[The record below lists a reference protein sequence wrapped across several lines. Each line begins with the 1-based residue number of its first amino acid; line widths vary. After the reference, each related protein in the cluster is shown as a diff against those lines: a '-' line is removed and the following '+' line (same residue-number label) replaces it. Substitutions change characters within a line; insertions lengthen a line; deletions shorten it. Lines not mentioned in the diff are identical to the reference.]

1 MKWLLIFILNMTS
14 LLADDNLSAFL
25 DAYKKEDSAL
35 ACSIGR
41 EIYRSGVQDEKVL
54 IAIGKSCAEDDY
66 INFIGVLQQR
76 LGESP
81 ESRRAAVY
89 FSTLLL
95 QKRLISQYMSEG
107 TDLSAYTLPKTE
119 HILSLTFEAIRDRS
133 YTVVTQ
139 SPKHL
144 RIGDKDNYLDL
155 YVDKKIHIDVYRDR
169 KKIQEHRYRK

>member
-1 MKWLLIFILNMTS
+1 MTS
-14 LLADDNLSAFL
+14 LLANDNLSAFL

-35 ACSIGR
+35 ACRIGR
-41 EIYRSGVQDEKVL
+41 EIYRSGMKDEKIL
-54 IAIGKSCAEDDY
+54 IAIGQSCAEDDY

-76 LGESP
+76 LGESA

-107 TDLSAYTLPKTE
+107 TDLSLYTLPKTE
-119 HILSLTFEAIRDRS
+119 HILSLTFEAIKNNN
-133 YTVVTQ
+133 YTLVSQ

-144 RIGDKDNYLDL
+144 RIGDEDNYLDL
-155 YVDKKIHIDVYRDR
+155 YVKKKIYIDVYRDR
-169 KKIQEHRYRK
+169 EKIQKHRYRK

>member
-1 MKWLLIFILNMTS
+1 MKWLLIFIVNMTS
-14 LLADDNLSAFL
+14 LLANDNLSAFL

-35 ACSIGR
+35 ACRIGR
-41 EIYRSGVQDEKVL
+41 EIYRSGLQDEKIL

-76 LGESP
+76 LGKST

-89 FSTLLL
+89 FSTLIL
-95 QKRLISQYMSEG
+95 QKRLISQYMFE
-107 TDLSAYTLPKTE
+107 DIDFSAYTLPRTE
-119 HILSLTFEAIRDRS
+119 HILSLTFDAIKNKS
-133 YTVVTQ
+133 YTIVSQ

-144 RIGDKDNYLDL
+144 RIGDEDNYLDL
-155 YVDKKIHIDVYRDR
+155 YADKKIHIDVYRDR